1 MRVLSAIALLALAAG
16 CDKGSSG
23 GAPSGP
29 ISGGEPNGP
38 IASGRAATGGQ
49 DNGISAGEAVAA
61 RAGELPPP
69 GPAPRF
75 IGKWAADQK
84 SCQSAVWQFTDSTLR
99 TPDDAN
105 CSFNRVNPVPGG
117 YDIQATCSVKGPPS
131 ADTLEIRFAE
141 SAKAMLFSSKTIKD
155 AGLVYCGRD
164 V

>member
-1 MRVLSAIALLALAAG
+1 MPAIVALVLAAG
-16 CDKGSSG
+16 CGKGPSN

-29 ISGGEPNGP
+29 IAGGEPSGP
-38 IASGRAATGGQ
+38 IASGRAGPGAEE
-49 DNGISAGEAVAA
+49 NSLSAGEATAA
-61 RAGELPPP
+61 AAGELPPP

-75 IGKWAADQK
+75 IGKWAADQR
-84 SCQSAVWQFTDSTLR
+84 SCQSVVWQFTDSTLR

-117 YDIQATCSVKGPPS
+117 YDIQATCSVKGPPT
-131 ADTLEIRFAE
+131 ADMLEIRFAE
-141 SAKAMLFSSKTIKD
+141 SAKAMLFSSKSIER

>member
-1 MRVLSAIALLALAAG
+1 MRILPAIAVLILAAG
-16 CDKGSSG
+16 CGKGSSSG
-23 GAPSGP
+23 PPSGP

-38 IASGRAATGGQ
+38 IASGRAAPGGQ
-49 DNGISAGEAVAA
+49 DNEVGTGEAKAA
-61 RAGELPPP
+61 EAGELPPP

-84 SCQSAVWQFTDSTLR
+84 ACQSAVWQFTASALR

-131 ADTLEIRFAE
+131 ADTLQIRFAE
-141 SAKAMLFSSKTIKD
+141 SAKAMLLSSKSIKD
-155 AGLVYCGRD
+155 IGLVYCGRD